1 MITNEDANNKNMI
14 NIVSKKLRKMRRFL
28 GEPGAEVGC
37 CSTSA
42 IK

>member
-1 MITNEDANNKNMI
+1 MMEATSNKSMIK
-14 NIVSKKLRKMRRFL
+14 IVSKKLRKIRRFL
-28 GEPGAEVGC
+28 GELGAEVGC

>member
-1 MITNEDANNKNMI
+1 MINEEANNNNMI
-14 NIVSKKLRKMRRFL
+14 NIVSKKLRKMRRFFL
-28 GEPGAEVGC
+28 GELGAEVGC